1 MTPCPPGDLQP
12 HQTLVDWATD
22 VSGLVKSIDA
32 NHLVSL
38 GTIGSGQCG
47 ADGPRYQ
54 AVHAIPTIDL
64 CEYHDYGAP
73 DVGVPGD
80 EFNGLQLRID
90 QCDALNKPPL
100 RR

>member
-1 MTPCPPGDLQP
+1 M
-12 HQTLVDWATD
+12 
-22 VSGLVKSIDA
+22 VKSIDA